1 MRSVYIHIPFCNSIC
16 SYCDFCKFL
25 NNDIW
30 ASNYLTYLKKEIDK
44 YYEKD
49 MVKTLYIGGGT
60 PSCLSYD
67 NLVKLFNIIKIFKL
81 SSDYEFTYECNI
93 NDLSEEFLIFLK
105 ENGVN
110 RLSFG
115 LESINKNNLE
125 LLDRNYSKNEVVSI
139 IKMAKK
145 AK

>member
-49 MVKTLYIGGGT
+49 MIKTL
-60 PSCLSYD
+60 L
-67 NLVKLFNIIKIFKL
+67 II
-81 SSDYEFTYECNI
+81 
-93 NDLSEEFLIFLK
+93 
-105 ENGVN
+105 
-110 RLSFG
+110 
-115 LESINKNNLE
+115 
-125 LLDRNYSKNEVVSI
+125 
-139 IKMAKK
+139 
-145 AK
+145 